1 MRRRIAVMVGSV
13 LVVLIAGAPAQAAT
27 PQASCVGQEV
37 AELAPALGSEFG
49 AVVAFEA
56 RNPGLEGRKSF
67 GEEIS
72 GLAAADRSACPTE

>member
-13 LVVLIAGAPAQAAT
+13 LLVLSARVPAQAAT

-37 AELAPALGSEFG
+37 SELAPALGSQFG

-56 RNPGLEGRKSF
+56 RNPELEGRKSF

-72 GLAAADRSACPTE
+72 GLAAADRDACPSE